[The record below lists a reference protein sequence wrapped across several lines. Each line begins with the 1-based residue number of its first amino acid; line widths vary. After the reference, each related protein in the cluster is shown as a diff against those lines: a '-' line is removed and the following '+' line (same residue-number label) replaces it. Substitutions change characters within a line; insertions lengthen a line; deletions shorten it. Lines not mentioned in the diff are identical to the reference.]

1 MIIVQIT
8 NQFQDAERTK
18 LGEEISAE
26 IVESILGLLLNLTTE
41 QSECVRKHGVTICDS
56 CLAML
61 HETSCTETI
70 KQRSIGLLSHVLP
83 YCVPAVD
90 SVVKKGGTE
99 IFLQHVMV

>member
-1 MIIVQIT
+1 MVNHQL
-8 NQFQDAERTK
+8 QDAQRTK
-18 LGEEISAE
+18 LGDEVCAE

-41 QSECVRKHGVTICDS
+41 QSECVRKHGTTICDS

-61 HETSCTETI
+61 HDSSCTEGV

-90 SVVKKGGTE
+90 NVVKKGGTE
-99 IFLQHVMV
+99 IFLQHVMVR